1 VFSLDILSHR
11 MSANAWL
18 RKLFQTPLP
27 GWFSPLWD
35 YFLFARNPPAVVSK
49 ASNNCP
55 LFKHRVICGRSM
67 EIFHQQEF
75 SGCLVIL

>member
-1 VFSLDILSHR
+1 MARVVESLSRHNFRI
-11 MSANAWL
+11 A
-18 RKLFQTPLP
+18 
-27 GWFSPLWD
+27 G
-35 YFLFARNPPAVVSK
+35 NPPAIVSN

-75 SGCLVIL
+75 SG